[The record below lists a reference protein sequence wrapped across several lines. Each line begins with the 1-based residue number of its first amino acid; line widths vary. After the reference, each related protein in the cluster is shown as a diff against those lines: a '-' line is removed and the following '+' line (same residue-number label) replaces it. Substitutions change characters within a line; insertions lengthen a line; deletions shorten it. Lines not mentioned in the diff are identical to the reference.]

1 MKKVWK
7 VLIAA
12 AIIIYALF
20 FMTNVIHLIRS
31 LMEEHWFEQYREDFD
46 LINEYVID
54 NFECPA
60 NEEQEIVL
68 FVFDEDG
75 EIDSLYCNDEYYPLS
90 VQLKN
95 AFSKMISLA
104 QGRNLDTIRIS
115 KSRIDYFGLGNR
127 AFVYSRD
134 GKRPKYLY
142 SEDEHLL
149 GFGVD
154 NLGEG
159 WYYLFFYQR

>member
-7 VLIAA
+7 VLIII
-12 AIIIYALF
+12 AICACVLF
-20 FMTNVIHLIRS
+20 HAINLICLIS
-31 LMEEHWFEQYREDFD
+31 NLLEESWFEQYRENFD

-68 FVFDEDG
+68 FVFDEDRQ
-75 EIDSLYCNDEYYPLS
+75 IASLYCNDEYYPLS
-90 VQLKN
+90 DELKN

-104 QGRNLDTIRIS
+104 EGKNLDTIRIS
-115 KSRIDYFGLGNR
+115 DTRIDYFGLGNR

-149 GFGVD
+149 GFGVEK
-154 NLGEG
+154 LGEG
-159 WYYLFFYQR
+159 WYFLHFHQ